1 MEALIYLDTHVVA
14 WLYAGEGRLLS
25 RRARSSIEQN
35 ALRVSPM
42 VVLELELLKEIGRLE
57 VGGQAILE
65 HLHARIGIEI
75 CDLSFPRIAAAA
87 RTLTWTRDPFDRV
100 IVGHAVAAG
109 RPLLTKDRSIRRRF
123 REAVW

>member
-1 MEALIYLDTHVVA
+1 VEALIYLDTHVVA
-14 WLYAGEGRLLS
+14 WLYAGESRLLS
-25 RRARSSIEQN
+25 HHARSLIEQN

-57 VGGQAILE
+57 VGGNAIFE
-65 HLHARIGIEI
+65 HLHTRIGIEI
-75 CDLSFPRIAAAA
+75 CDLSFPRIATAALK
-87 RTLTWTRDPFDRV
+87 LTWTRDPFDRV

>member
-14 WLYAGEGRLLS
+14 WLYAGEAGLFS
-25 RRARSSIEQN
+25 RRARSSIEEN

-42 VVLELELLKEIGRLE
+42 VVLELELLKEVGRLE
-57 VGGQAILE
+57 VGGQAMLE
-65 HLHARIGIEI
+65 HLHTRIGIEV

-87 RTLTWTRDPFDRV
+87 RALTWTRDPFDRV

-123 REAVW
+123 REAIW